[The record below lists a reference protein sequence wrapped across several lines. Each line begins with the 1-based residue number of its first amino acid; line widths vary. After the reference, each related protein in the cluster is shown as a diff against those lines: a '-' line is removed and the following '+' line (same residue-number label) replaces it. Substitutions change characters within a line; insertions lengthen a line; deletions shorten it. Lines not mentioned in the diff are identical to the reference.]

1 MEAFRYMIYQTRE
14 KWRENK
20 LKTTNKI
27 NPTAIIAVLVFSAF
41 IATFNET
48 VLNVALSGIMKEM
61 NVTAGTV
68 QWLVTAYMIVTSVM
82 VPVTAFLIQ
91 TFKTKNLFLSALGLL
106 LLGTVSAACSGS
118 FAMLMISRMIQASGT
133 GMMIPIMMNTVL
145 LVSPKEKIGTS
156 MAVCVCAVSLGPA
169 FGPTVSGIILQYF
182 SWHALFIVLIP
193 IIVVA
198 MLVGKMIL
206 VDVVEVTKPKIDYL
220 SIILSTIGL
229 GAVIYGISSVTEGDI
244 KVTLLSF
251 VIGILCII
259 IFVKRQVNLAEPMLN
274 LSPFKYPKFVIGVLL
289 VMVSMMIMFTMN
301 VMLPMYLEGSL
312 GTTSFV
318 AALALLPAVLCNGI
332 ATPIGGKI
340 YDKFGVKWLVT
351 VGLGIIAVFSFILAQ
366 CNSETSLIKV
376 IITYVCVCVG
386 VGFTMSPSQT
396 HSLNQL
402 PKEYYPHGVAI
413 VNTLQQVSA
422 AIGSSLFM
430 GIMSAVQLKTLAVG
444 NVRNEAA
451 VAAGFSSA
459 TMVAVGIAVVGL
471 ILSFAF
477 GRGNC
482 EVKNKREI
490 ALD

>member
-1 MEAFRYMIYQTRE
+1 ME
-14 KWRENK
+14 ENK
-20 LKTTNKI
+20 LKNTKKI
-27 NPTAIIAVLVFSAF
+27 NSTAIIAVLVFSAF

-48 VLNVALSGIMKEM
+48 VLNVALSSIMKEM

-91 TFKTKNLFLSALGLL
+91 TFRTKNLFLSALGLL

-118 FAMLMISRMIQASGT
+118 FLMLMISRMIQASGT

-145 LVSPKEKIGTS
+145 LVAPKEKIGSS
-156 MAVCVCAVSLGPA
+156 MAICVCAISLGPA
-169 FGPTVSGIILQYF
+169 FGPTFSGIILQYF
-182 SWHALFIVLIP
+182 SWHVLFIVLIP
-193 IIVVA
+193 VIALAMIVGN
-198 MLVGKMIL
+198 LVL
-206 VDVVEVTKPKIDYL
+206 VNVVEVTKPKIDYL

-229 GAVIYGISSVTEGDI
+229 GSVIYGISSVTEGNI

-251 VIGILCII
+251 IIGIICITL
-259 IFVKRQVNLAEPMLN
+259 FVKRQVNLKEPMLN

-312 GTTSFV
+312 GTTSFI
-318 AALALLPAVLCNGI
+318 AALALLPAVLCNGV
-332 ATPIGGKI
+332 ATSIGGKI
-340 YDKFGVKWLVT
+340 YDKFGVKWLVP
-351 VGLGIIAVFSFILAQ
+351 VGVGIMAIFVFILSQ
-366 CNSETSLIKV
+366 SNSETALIKV
-376 IITYVCVCVG
+376 IITYICVCIG

-430 GIMSAVQLKTLAVG
+430 GIMSAVQLKTLASG
-444 NVRNEAA
+444 NVTNQVA
-451 VAAGFSSA
+451 VATGFSWA
-459 TMVAVGIAVVGL
+459 AMVAVVITVVGF

-477 GRGNC
+477 GSGKSETQNT
-482 EVKNKREI
+482 EKTIFE
-490 ALD
+490 

>member
-1 MEAFRYMIYQTRE
+1 ME
-14 KWRENK
+14 ENK
-20 LKTTNKI
+20 LKNTKKI
-27 NPTAIIAVLVFSAF
+27 NSTAIIAVLVFSAF

-48 VLNVALSGIMKEM
+48 VLNVALSSIMKEM

-91 TFKTKNLFLSALGLL
+91 TFRTKNLFLSALGLL

-118 FAMLMISRMIQASGT
+118 FLMLMISRMIQASGT

-145 LVSPKEKIGTS
+145 LVAPKEKIGSS
-156 MAVCVCAVSLGPA
+156 MAICVCAISLGPA
-169 FGPTVSGIILQYF
+169 FGPTFSGIILQYF
-182 SWHALFIVLIP
+182 SWHVLFIVLIP
-193 IIVVA
+193 VIALAMIVGN
-198 MLVGKMIL
+198 LVL
-206 VDVVEVTKPKIDYL
+206 VNVVEVTKPKIDYL
-220 SIILSTIGL
+220 SII
-229 GAVIYGISSVTEGDI
+229 YGISSVTEGNI

-251 VIGILCII
+251 IIGIICMTL
-259 IFVKRQVNLAEPMLN
+259 FVKCQVNLKEPMLN

-312 GTTSFV
+312 GTTSFI
-318 AALALLPAVLCNGI
+318 AALALLPAVLCNGV
-332 ATPIGGKI
+332 ATSIGGKI
-340 YDKFGVKWLVT
+340 YDKFGVKWLVP
-351 VGLGIIAVFSFILAQ
+351 VGVGIMAIFVFILSQ
-366 CNSETSLIKV
+366 SNSETALIKV
-376 IITYVCVCVG
+376 IITYICVCIG

-430 GIMSAVQLKTLAVG
+430 GIMSAVQLKTLASG
-444 NVRNEAA
+444 NVTNQVA
-451 VAAGFSSA
+451 VATGFSWA
-459 TMVAVGIAVVGL
+459 AMVAVVITVVGF

-477 GRGNC
+477 GSGKSETQNT
-482 EVKNKREI
+482 EKTIFE
-490 ALD
+490 

>member
-1 MEAFRYMIYQTRE
+1 ME
-14 KWRENK
+14 ENK
-20 LKTTNKI
+20 LKNTKKI
-27 NPTAIIAVLVFSAF
+27 NSTAIIAVLVFSAF

-48 VLNVALSGIMKEM
+48 VLNVALSSIMKEM

-91 TFKTKNLFLSALGLL
+91 TFRTKNLFLSALGLL

-118 FAMLMISRMIQASGT
+118 FLMLMISRMIQASGT

-145 LVSPKEKIGTS
+145 LVAPKEKIGSS
-156 MAVCVCAVSLGPA
+156 MAICVCAISLGPA
-169 FGPTVSGIILQYF
+169 FGPTFSGIILQYF
-182 SWHALFIVLIP
+182 SWHVLFIVIALAM
-193 IIVVA
+193 IVGN
-198 MLVGKMIL
+198 LVL
-206 VDVVEVTKPKIDYL
+206 VNVVEVTKPKIDYL

-229 GAVIYGISSVTEGDI
+229 GSVIYGISSVTEGNI

-251 VIGILCII
+251 IIGIICMTL
-259 IFVKRQVNLAEPMLN
+259 FVKCQVNLKEPMLN

-312 GTTSFV
+312 GTTSFI
-318 AALALLPAVLCNGI
+318 AALALLPAVLCNGV
-332 ATPIGGKI
+332 ATSIGGKI
-340 YDKFGVKWLVT
+340 YDKFGVKWLVP
-351 VGLGIIAVFSFILAQ
+351 VGVGIMAIFVFILSQ
-366 CNSETSLIKV
+366 SNSETALIKV
-376 IITYVCVCVG
+376 IITYICVCIG

-430 GIMSAVQLKTLAVG
+430 GIMSAVQLKTLASG
-444 NVRNEAA
+444 NVTNQVA
-451 VAAGFSSA
+451 VATGFSWA
-459 TMVAVGIAVVGL
+459 AMVAVVITVVGF

-477 GRGNC
+477 GSGKSETQNT
-482 EVKNKREI
+482 EKTIFE
-490 ALD
+490 

>member
-1 MEAFRYMIYQTRE
+1 M
-14 KWRENK
+14 
-20 LKTTNKI
+20 KTTKKI
-27 NPTAIIAVLVFSAF
+27 NARVIIAVLVFSAF

-48 VLNVALSGIMKEM
+48 ILNVALSDIMKEM

-68 QWLVTAYMIVTSVM
+68 QWLITAYMIVTSVM

-106 LLGTVSAACSGS
+106 LLGTVCAAFSGS
-118 FAMLMISRMIQASGT
+118 FAMLIISRMIQASGT
-133 GMMIPIMMNTVL
+133 GMMIPIMMNTAL
-145 LVSPKEKIGTS
+145 IVSPKEKIGAS
-156 MAVCVCAVSLGPA
+156 MAACVCAISLGPA
-169 FGPTVSGIILQYF
+169 FGPTFSGIMLQYF
-182 SWHALFIVLIP
+182 SWHALFIILIP
-193 IIVVA
+193 VIA
-198 MLVGKMIL
+198 LAMIL
-206 VDVVEVTKPKIDYL
+206 GQVFLDNVSEISKPKIDYL

-229 GAVIYGISSVTEGDI
+229 GTVIYGISSVTEGNVKI
-244 KVTLLSF
+244 TLLSF
-251 VIGILCII
+251 IIGILCII
-259 IFVKRQVNLAEPMLN
+259 IFAKRQFKLTDPMLN

-289 VMVSMMIMFTMN
+289 VMVSMMTMFTMN
-301 VMLPMYLEGSL
+301 VMLPMYLQGSL

-340 YDKFGVKWLVT
+340 YDKFGVKWLVPIG
-351 VGLGIIAVFSFILAQ
+351 VAMIAIFAFLLAQ
-366 CNSETSLIKV
+366 SNSETSLMKV
-376 IITYVCVCVG
+376 IMIYICMCIG

-430 GIMSAVQLKTLAVG
+430 GIMSAVQLKTLAAG
-444 NVRNEAA
+444 NVTNQVA
-451 VAAGFSSA
+451 VATGFSRA
-459 TMVAVGIAVVGL
+459 TMVAVGIAVFGF

-477 GRGNC
+477 GSGKS
-482 EVKNKREI
+482 EAKK
-490 ALD
+490 